1 MTTAALFGLSILM
14 NFVASGI
21 LTKLYILPRLRVMNR
36 EEALLP
42 LVAPHMF
49 RFVGLSFLVPGVVS
63 TSLST
68 DFARPAAYGDLAAAL
83 LAVIAVLALSA
94 RASWALP
101 IVWIFNLW
109 GTIDL
114 LYAIYQGQ
122 IGVRIDPGSLGAAF
136 YIPTVVV
143 PPLLVTHGLIFWLLL
158 RRRL

>member
-1 MTTAALFGLSILM
+1 MTSGALFGLSVLM

-21 LTKLYILPRLRVMNR
+21 VTKLYIWPRLRVMSR

-42 LVAPHMF
+42 LVVPHMF

-63 TSLST
+63 ASLST
-68 DFARPAAYGDLAAAL
+68 DFARPAAYGDLGAAL
-83 LAVIAVLALSA
+83 LAIIAVLALAA
-94 RASWALP
+94 RASWALV
-101 IVWIFNLW
+101 IAWIFNLW

-114 LYAIYQGQ
+114 LYAIYQGE
-122 IGVRIDPGSLGAAF
+122 IGVRIGPGSLGAAF

-158 RRRL
+158 RRRP